1 MRSGRPL
8 PGEFATYAADDIDA
22 VEGDDAV
29 EVLRTQGA
37 RVEAM
42 LGGWTDEAVAGV
54 TYAAGK
60 WTLREVIGHLIDDER
75 IFVYR
80 ALCFARGDQQSLPGF
95 DENDYVAGARFDDR
109 PLADH
114 LAELREVRAATLR
127 FFVMGD
133 ASVTRGRFFSCNRW
147 TSGEQEGAFLP
158 SPLRGRGAGVR
169 GL

>member
-8 PGEFATYAADDIDA
+8 AGEFASYAADDIDA
-22 VEGDDAV
+22 VEGDDGV

-42 LGGWTDEAVAGV
+42 LGGWTDEGVAGV

-80 ALCFARGDQQSLPGF
+80 ALCVARGEPASLPGF
-95 DENDYVAGARFDDR
+95 DEVLYAANADSESRSVASLR
-109 PLADH
+109 
-114 LAELREVRAATLR
+114 AEYAATRAATIA
-127 FFVMGD
+127 FFETMTPEQWRRSGTVNGYV
-133 ASVTRGRFFSCNRW
+133 AS
-147 TSGEQEGAFLP
+147 A
-158 SPLRGRGAGVR
+158 R
-169 GL
+169 GLAFHIAGHELHHLR